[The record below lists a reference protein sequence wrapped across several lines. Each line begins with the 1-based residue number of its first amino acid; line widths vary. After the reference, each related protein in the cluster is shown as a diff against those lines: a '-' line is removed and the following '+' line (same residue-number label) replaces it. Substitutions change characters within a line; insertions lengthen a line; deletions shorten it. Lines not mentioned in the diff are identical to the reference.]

1 MGLTSALHI
10 GRSALHYA
18 QAALQV
24 TGNNMA
30 NAATPGFTRQTAVAT
45 PLRGERLNAF
55 SFTGGGV
62 MLSSI
67 QRHVDE
73 AVNTRIRSALG
84 DEQRGL
90 TRQSLLSQIESIQ
103 NELTGSDL
111 SSALTRF
118 FNAWSELANNPGDL
132 SVRTLVIEEGV
143 SLAERLRDVRGE
155 YTQVRTQIDRDAAQQ
170 VARADEILTEI
181 ASLNLSI
188 AQAEQGQG
196 TASSL
201 RDQRDRLIDELAGL
215 MDVSVVQQPSGTVD
229 LFVGSTP
236 LLLGST
242 SRGVTLRTT
251 ITDDGPQILIET
263 RADGSDLR
271 IASGS
276 LGALLTARSDVVDGV
291 ISDIDRLASSLIFEV
306 NRIHSQ
312 GQSGKGFASVEG
324 TYRVVDPTA
333 ALNSTAAG
341 LPFTIV
347 NGSVE
352 IHLTHTATNERT
364 SYRIDI
370 DLDGI
375 GADMSLNDL
384 VNAINS
390 TIGAANITAAVT
402 TDGRL
407 SLTAADGFSLT
418 FSDDTA
424 GVLAGLGVNTYFAGE
439 DASDIE
445 VNPILVGDPSYLA
458 VGAGHV
464 QGSNGTALGIAEL
477 KTRGLD
483 SLDGRTLIQL
493 WTSSVESLGVRART
507 AIGQAASSRL
517 VRESLEAQR
526 AAVSGVSLD
535 EEAVN
540 LLNFQRQY
548 EASARYISAVD
559 ELMQV
564 LISII

>member
-1 MGLTSALHI
+1 MGLTSALQI

-30 NAATPGFTRQTAVAT
+30 NATTPGFTRQTAIAS
-45 PLRGERLNAF
+45 PLRGERLGAA

-62 MLSSI
+62 MLSAI

-73 AVNTRIRSALG
+73 AINTRIRNALG
-84 DEQRGL
+84 DERHAL
-90 TRQSLLSQIESIQ
+90 TRQNLFSQIESIQ
-103 NELTGSDL
+103 NELTDADL

-143 SLAERLRDVRGE
+143 SLAGRLRDVRGE
-155 YTQVRTQIDRDAAQQ
+155 YTTVRDQIDRDAALQ
-170 VARADEILTEI
+170 VGRADELLTEV
-181 ASLNLSI
+181 AALNLSI

-201 RDQRDRLIDELAGL
+201 RDQRDQLIDELAGI
-215 MDVSVVQQPSGTVD
+215 MDLTVVAQESGTVD

-236 LLLGST
+236 ILLGST
-242 SRGVTLRTT
+242 SRGITMRT
-251 ITDDGPQILIET
+251 ISENGEPRLLIET
-263 RADGSDLR
+263 RVDGSDLNLTT
-271 IASGS
+271 GS
-276 LGALLTARSDVVDGV
+276 LGALVTARDDIVSGV
-291 ISDIDRLASSLIFEV
+291 IEDLDELAASLIFEV
-306 NRIHSQ
+306 NRVHSQ
-312 GQSGKGFASVEG
+312 GQSGKGFESVEG
-324 TYRVVDPTA
+324 TYRVVDPAA
-333 ALNSTAAG
+333 ALNSAAAG

-347 NGSVE
+347 NGSVQ
-352 IHLTHTATNERT
+352 IHLTHAASGERT
-364 SYRIDI
+364 TWQIDV
-370 DLDGI
+370 DLDGV

-384 VNAINS
+384 VNAINT
-390 TIGAANITAAVT
+390 TIGAGNITAAVT
-402 TDGRL
+402 SDGRL
-407 SLTAADGFSLT
+407 SLAAADGFTLS

-424 GVLAGLGVNTYFAGE
+424 GVLAGLGVNTYFTGE
-439 DASDIE
+439 DASDIG
-445 VNPILVGDPSYLA
+445 VNEILVGDPGFLA
-458 VGAGHV
+458 AGSDHLR
-464 QGSNGTALGIAEL
+464 GSNGTALGIADL
-477 KTRGLD
+477 KTRALD
-483 SLDGRTLIQL
+483 SLDGRTLIQV
-493 WTSSVESLGVRART
+493 WTSSVESLAIRSRT

-548 EASARYISAVD
+548 EAAARYINAVD

-564 LISII
+564 LISIV

>member
-1 MGLTSALHI
+1 MGLTSALQI

-30 NAATPGFTRQTAVAT
+30 NATTPGFTRQTAIAS
-45 PLRGERLNAF
+45 PLRGERLGAA

-62 MLSSI
+62 MLSAI

-73 AVNTRIRSALG
+73 AINTRIRNALG
-84 DEQRGL
+84 DERHAL
-90 TRQSLLSQIESIQ
+90 TRQNLFSQIEAIQ
-103 NELTGSDL
+103 NELTDADL

-143 SLAERLRDVRGE
+143 SLAGRLRDVRGE
-155 YTQVRTQIDRDAAQQ
+155 YTMVRDQIDRDAALQ
-170 VARADEILTEI
+170 VGRADELLTEI
-181 ASLNLSI
+181 AALNLSI

-201 RDQRDRLIDELAGL
+201 RDQRDQLIDELAGI
-215 MDVSVVQQPSGTVD
+215 MDLTVVEQESGTVD

-236 LLLGST
+236 ILLGST
-242 SRGVTLRTT
+242 SRGITMRTVSEN
-251 ITDDGPQILIET
+251 GEPRLLIET
-263 RADGSDLR
+263 RADGSDLA
-271 IASGS
+271 ITSGS
-276 LGALLTARSDVVDGV
+276 LGALVTARDDIVSGV
-291 ISDIDRLASSLIFEV
+291 IDDLDELAASLIFEV

-312 GQSGKGFASVEG
+312 GQSGKGFESVEG
-324 TYRVVDPTA
+324 TYRVVDPAA
-333 ALNSTAAG
+333 ALNSAAAG

-347 NGSVE
+347 NGSVQF
-352 IHLTHTATNERT
+352 HLTHAATGERT
-364 SYRIDI
+364 TWQIDV
-370 DLDGI
+370 DLDGV
-375 GADMSLNDL
+375 GTDMSLTDL
-384 VNAINS
+384 VNAINT
-390 TIGAANITAAVT
+390 TIGAGNITAAVT
-402 TDGRL
+402 SDGRL
-407 SLTAADGFSLT
+407 SLTAADGFTLS

-424 GVLAGLGVNTYFAGE
+424 GVLAGLGVNTYFTGE
-439 DASDIE
+439 DASDIG
-445 VNPILVGDPSYLA
+445 VNEILVADPGFLA
-458 VGAGHV
+458 AGSDHLR
-464 QGSNGTALGIAEL
+464 GSNGTALGIADL
-477 KTRGLD
+477 KTRALD
-483 SLDGRTLIQL
+483 SLDGRTLIQV
-493 WTSSVESLGVRART
+493 WTSSVESLAIRSRT

-548 EASARYISAVD
+548 EAAARYINAVD

-564 LISII
+564 LISIV

>member
-1 MGLTSALHI
+1 MGLTSALQI

-30 NAATPGFTRQTAVAT
+30 NATTPGFTRQTAIAA
-45 PLRGERLNAF
+45 PLRGERLGAG

-62 MLSSI
+62 MLSAI

-73 AVNTRIRSALG
+73 AINSRIRGALG
-84 DEQRGL
+84 DEQRAL
-90 TRQSLLSQIESIQ
+90 TRQNLFSQIESIQ

-118 FNAWSELANNPGDL
+118 FNAWSELANNPSDL

-143 SLAERLRDVRGE
+143 SLAGRLRDVRD
-155 YTQVRTQIDRDAAQQ
+155 QIDRDAALQ
-170 VARADEILTEI
+170 VGRADELLTGI

-201 RDQRDRLIDELAGL
+201 RDQRDQLIDELSTML
-215 MDVSVVQQPSGTVD
+215 DVSVVQHESGTVD

-236 LLLGST
+236 ILLGSA
-242 SRGVTLRTT
+242 SRGITLRTIST
-251 ITDDGPQILIET
+251 ADGPEFLIET
-263 RADGSDLR
+263 KVDGSDLN

-276 LGALLTARSDVVDGV
+276 LGALITARQEIVSGV
-291 ISDIDRLASSLIFEV
+291 IDDLDALASSLIFEV

-312 GQSGKGFASVEG
+312 GQAGKGFESVEG
-324 TYRVVDPTA
+324 TYRVVDPAA
-333 ALNSTAAG
+333 ALNSAASG

-347 NGSVE
+347 NGSVQ
-352 IHLTHTATNERT
+352 IHLTHVATGERT
-364 SYRIDI
+364 SFQIDI

-384 VNAINS
+384 VNAINA
-390 TIGAANITAAVT
+390 TIGPTNISAAVT
-402 TDGRL
+402 PDGRL
-407 SLTAADGFSLT
+407 SLTAADGFTLT

-424 GVLAGLGVNTYFAGE
+424 GVLAGLGVNTYFTGE
-439 DASDIE
+439 DASDIA
-445 VNPILVGDPSYLA
+445 VNAILVEDPAFLA
-458 VGAGHV
+458 AESGHLH
-464 QGSNGTALGIAEL
+464 GSNGTALGIANL
-477 KTRGLD
+477 KTQGLD

-493 WTSSVESLGVRART
+493 WTSTVESLAVKTRT

-548 EASARYISAVD
+548 EAAARYINAVD
-559 ELMQV
+559 ELMRV